1 MILRLEN
8 GYVESHVL
16 GKSSD
21 TTPIPNLWRRTP
33 TQYLTD
39 PILCYIGGVIAAVLS
54 IDSKSALT
62 SAVKEIV

>member
-1 MILRLEN
+1 VILRLEN

-39 PILCYIGGVIAAVLS
+39 PILYYLGEVIAAVLS
-54 IDSKSALT
+54 ADPKLALT
-62 SAVKEIV
+62 SVVEKMV